1 MPKMEFSANVQ
12 SKDKMNDRK
21 TIELPPDI
29 RKKFEIKDHVKL
41 EIKKKGFEDLVF
53 FANVQSKTTVEG
65 RKLIEL
71 PPTIRDNYTIGENLK
86 IIIEKL

>member
-1 MPKMEFSANVQ
+1 MTKLEFSANVQ
-12 SKDKMNDRK
+12 SKDHETGRK

-41 EIKKKGFEDLVF
+41 EIKKKGFKDMVF
-53 FANVQSKTTVEG
+53 FANVQSKTITEG

-71 PPTIRDNYTIGENLK
+71 PSTIRDNYSIGENLK
-86 IIIEKL
+86 ITIEKL